1 MMRID
6 VISAVPKILKAPLE
20 ESIINRARKKKL
32 VDIRVHDLREYAS
45 GRYRQIDDKP
55 FGGGAGMLLKPE
67 PFFKCI
73 EKLKSER
80 KYDNIIYLSAQGAK
94 LSQKKANRL
103 SLNKNILLLC
113 GHYKG
118 IDQRIIDEFVTM
130 EISIGNYVLTGG
142 ELAALVLIDSIVRLI
157 PGVLGDSEAA
167 LTDSFQVE
175 YGFDAPHYTRPA
187 EFRGMKVPD
196 VLLQGDHKKILE
208 WRSKKGAE
216 KYKRV
221 KRKNILNKEQA
232 EK

>member
-1 MMRID
+1 M
-6 VISAVPKILKAPLE
+6 
-20 ESIINRARKKKL
+20 
-32 VDIRVHDLREYAS
+32 REYAS

-73 EKLKSER
+73 EKLTSER
-80 KYDNIIYLSAQGAK
+80 RYDNIIYLSAQGAK

-103 SLNKNILLLC
+103 SLNRNLILLC

-142 ELAALVLIDSIVRLI
+142 ELAAMVLIDSIVRLI

-175 YGFDAPHYTRPA
+175 SGFDSPQYTRPA
-187 EFRGMKVPD
+187 EYKGLKVPEI
-196 VLLQGDHKKILE
+196 LLQGDHKKILE
-208 WRSKKGAE
+208 WRMKKGAE

-221 KRKNILNKEQA
+221 KRKNILNKE
-232 EK
+232 